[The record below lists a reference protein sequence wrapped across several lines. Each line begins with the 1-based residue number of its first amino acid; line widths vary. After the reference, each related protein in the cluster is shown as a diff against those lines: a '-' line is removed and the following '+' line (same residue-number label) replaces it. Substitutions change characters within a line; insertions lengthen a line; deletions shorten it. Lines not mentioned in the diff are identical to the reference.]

1 MLLPLALA
9 LFALLGGCASLPDN
23 PPRPES
29 RHISPVDSPLAHAA
43 AEVAAQHPGQS
54 GFHLLGNG
62 LDAFATR
69 VLLADKA
76 KETLDAQY
84 YLFHDDLT
92 GNILLAQLLAA
103 ADRGVRVRLLIDD
116 MATAGRDPDF
126 AALDGHPNFELRL
139 FNPYANRSARVFE
152 MLTRLGTVTRRM
164 HNKSFTADGAVSVV
178 GGRNVGN
185 EYFSADP
192 SVEFGDLDVLAV
204 GPVAEDVARVF
215 DAYWNHGL
223 AYPAAALVPEP
234 PPEGHLDALRAR
246 LEALVSEARDSDYAE
261 RIRSSQL
268 IEALAA
274 QELTLQWG
282 EAKVFADRPDKL
294 LTPPEDRSN
303 HMGPQ
308 LRADVEDLQRELLIF
323 SPYFVPG
330 HDGVDWLAG
339 LAQRGVRVRILTNS
353 LASNDVGLVHAG
365 YSKYRRR
372 LLESSVQLYEAKV
385 RPAVRTAHAE
395 SHDSHWGSSS
405 RASLHAKTFAFDRER
420 LFVGSLNLDPRS
432 AVLNTEMGIVFESPT
447 LAAGVGDW
455 FDTRL
460 EEVAYEVRL
469 DDDGGLEWL
478 DHRPDGLTVYTTEPN
493 TGFLQRLG
501 IWFARLL
508 PIEAQL

>member
-1 MLLPLALA
+1 LILALA
-9 LFALLGGCASLPDN
+9 SLLGGCASLPDN

-29 RHISPVDSPLAHAA
+29 RHISQIDSPLARAT
-43 AEVAAQHPGQS
+43 AELVAPHRGLS

-62 LDAFATR
+62 LDAFAART
-69 VLLADKA
+69 LLADRAEK
-76 KETLDAQY
+76 TIDAQY

-92 GNILLAQLLAA
+92 GNILLERLLAA

-116 MATAGRDPDF
+116 MATAGRDLDF
-126 AALDGHPNFELRL
+126 AALDAHPNFELRL
-139 FNPYANRSARVFE
+139 FNPYANRSARLFE
-152 MLTRLGTVTRRM
+152 MVTRFGSVTRRM
-164 HNKSFTADGAVSVV
+164 HNKSFTADGSVTVV

-192 SVEFGDLDVLAV
+192 GVEFGDLDVLAA
-204 GPVAEDVARVF
+204 GPVAEKVSRVF
-215 DAYWNHGL
+215 DAYWNHEL

-268 IEALAA
+268 IEQLAA
-274 QELTLQWG
+274 RQLELQWG
-282 EAKVFADRPDKL
+282 EARVFADRPDKL
-294 LTPPEDRSN
+294 LTPPEDRSS

-365 YSKYRRR
+365 YSKYRKP
-372 LLESSVQLYEAKV
+372 LLESGIELYEAKAQ
-385 RPAVRTAHAE
+385 PGDETADAE
-395 SHDSHWGSSS
+395 SHPHHWGSSS

-432 AVLNTEMGIVFESPT
+432 AVLNTEMGIVFDSPA
-447 LAAGVGDW
+447 LAAGVSDW

-460 EEVAYEVRL
+460 RDVAYELQL
-469 DDDGGLEWL
+469 DDDGHLEWL
-478 DHRPDGLTVYTTEPN
+478 DHQPGGEIVYTTEPN
-493 TGFLQRLG
+493 TGFFQRLVV
-501 IWFARLL
+501 WFARLL